1 MRGDNVLAK
10 VCRCA
15 SGMNLHEMRLSRA
28 FGGPMEPSDIHKE
41 KNFPRRFVSTAI
53 LPLPSPPGWGGGH
66 VFLIKQPAAPL
77 QHVFANDFPAPLR

>member
-53 LPLPSPPGWGGGH
+53 PPLPSPPGWGGGH

>member
-15 SGMNLHEMRLSRA
+15 SGMDLHEMRLSRYFWRA
-28 FGGPMEPSDIHKE
+28 NGTVRYPQGEKLPETVCIHS
-41 KNFPRRFVSTAI
+41 V
-53 LPLPSPPGWGGGH
+53 PSPPGWGGGH